1 VDAEKSSTVLQY
13 NEMTQIYIYI
23 YNQHTQTWET
33 SSIKRMRMN
42 VSINISDQL
51 VYFTYL
57 APSCC
62 AYALSNTVL
71 LLSQSKKTRQRQRR
85 SKNNKYMNDIYIL

>member
-1 VDAEKSSTVLQY
+1 VDEEKSSTVLQY
-13 NEMTQIYIYI
+13 NDMTPI
-23 YNQHTQTWET
+23 YNEQTQTWET

-51 VYFTYL
+51 VYLTYL

-71 LLSQSKKTRQRQRR
+71 LLSQSKKVKTKTKQ
-85 SKNNKYMNDIYIL
+85 N